1 MPVKRQTKAK
11 NLVDKAIGYGMPGI
25 QVDGNDVFAVY
36 SAVSEA
42 AKHAR
47 KGKGPTFIESVTYR
61 LGAHSSSDD
70 PTRYRSKEEVE
81 TWEAR
86 DPIKRFRTYL
96 ISQAILT
103 EEESKQIDADIVDTL
118 NQLVKEAEAV
128 EKPPLETMFTDVYEE
143 MPWHL
148 KEQLDGLRRIMGGD
162 K

>member
-1 MPVKRQTKAK
+1 
-11 NLVDKAIGYGMPGI
+11 
-25 QVDGNDVFAVY
+25 
-36 SAVSEA
+36 
-42 AKHAR
+42 
-47 KGKGPTFIESVTYR
+47 VTYR